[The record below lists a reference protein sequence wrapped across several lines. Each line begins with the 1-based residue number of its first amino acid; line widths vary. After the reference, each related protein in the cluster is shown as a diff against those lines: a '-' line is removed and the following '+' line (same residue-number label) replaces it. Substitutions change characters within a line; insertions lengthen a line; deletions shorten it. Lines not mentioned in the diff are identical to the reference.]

1 MQPLFF
7 IDADRLHNQFIP
19 LQQKLNINRKR
30 HGTIRFFIFKR
41 RFKQAKK
48 VHRNAGN
55 NTTTDHENYAR
66 GYEDGYDDCCC
77 DHDSSY
83 DDYHDSGY
91 CDRDEYEDIEN
102 DECYDDNCGW

>member
-1 MQPLFF
+1 M
-7 IDADRLHNQFIP
+7 
-19 LQQKLNINRKR
+19 QQKLNINRKR
-30 HGTIRFFIFKR
+30 YGTIRFFIFKR

-48 VHRNAGN
+48 VHRNAGY
-55 NTTTDHENYAR
+55 NTTTDHKNYAR